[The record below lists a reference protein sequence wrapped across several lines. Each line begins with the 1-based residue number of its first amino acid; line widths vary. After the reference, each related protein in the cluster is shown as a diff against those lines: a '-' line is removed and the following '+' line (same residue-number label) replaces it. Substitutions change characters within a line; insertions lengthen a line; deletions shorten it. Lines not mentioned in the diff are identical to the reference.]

1 MPRSKS
7 SDDAESITASFSLE
21 SPSMSL
27 SAAAVTAAVAF
38 STAAAVRRPWPPP
51 LAAFASA
58 DLGFSTPSVH
68 GYRARPPESETA
80 SPYGPSAGALNAES
94 PKSKIT

>member
-1 MPRSKS
+1 MTMLSQLLLRFRWNPRRCPYRLLL
-7 SDDAESITASFSLE
+7 ILLLLFF
-21 SPSMSL
+21 
-27 SAAAVTAAVAF
+27 F
-38 STAAAVRRPWPPP
+38 STADAVRRPWPPP

-80 SPYGPSAGALNAES
+80 SPYGPSAGALDAES